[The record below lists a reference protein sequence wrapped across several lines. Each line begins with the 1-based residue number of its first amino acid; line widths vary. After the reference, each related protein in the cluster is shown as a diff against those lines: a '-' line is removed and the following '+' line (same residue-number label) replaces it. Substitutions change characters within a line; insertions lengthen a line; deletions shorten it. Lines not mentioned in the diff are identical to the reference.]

1 MKQATTNKGRF
12 NQLINQAEKIN
23 EKLLKLAKECDALAR
38 DLEDYGDN
46 FDGAMF
52 DYELTELRN
61 RLDDLASFDLE
72 DAIPE
77 KAKCNF

>member
-23 EKLLKLAKECDALAR
+23 NKLLQLAKECDTLAR
-38 DLEDYGDN
+38 DLEDFGDN
-46 FDGAMF
+46 FDGNMF
-52 DYELTELRN
+52 DYELAELRN
-61 RLDDLASFDLE
+61 RLDDLANFDLE

>member
-23 EKLLKLAKECDALAR
+23 EKLRKLAKDCDILAR
-38 DLEDYGDN
+38 NCEDYADN
-46 FDGAMF
+46 YDLFTFEYSLA
-52 DYELTELRN
+52 ELRN
-61 RLDDLASFDLE
+61 RLDGLANFDLE